1 MKGETIS
8 LKSKSQHKFTDE
20 MLHFL
25 YRSSIFQS
33 FTEDEQVAFLQRYK
47 ENVAF
52 HEILQVAINLNEVIA
67 EVERTIPSITEEI
80 TNYFKQPRR
89 SISKC
94 LKIEDN
100 VYHYPFGECIKEQ
113 GPFIVCLQQGN
124 RMEGV
129 SLFCKGMIMPLFE
142 MCYRQKRDLIII
154 PFSEDVEELR
164 FEFGKSHLHTFDQ
177 FIGMDKKGDAQI
189 IPILKRIIT
198 IVDEAD
204 VKDQTEVMLI
214 TNNDLLDYNEDK
226 VLKLVDILKERFV
239 SITAV
244 SVSEQHN
251 EKHPMRFLENIY
263 YVNE

>member
-1 MKGETIS
+1 MKGEEIS

-47 ENVAF
+47 DNEAF
-52 HEILQVAINLNEVIA
+52 HEILQVAIGLNEVIV
-67 EVERTIPSITEEI
+67 EVERTIPSISEEV

-142 MCYRQKRDLIII
+142 MCYRQKRDLIIL
-154 PFSEDVEELR
+154 PFSDEVEALR
-164 FEFGKSHLHTFDQ
+164 FEFGRSHLHAFDL
-177 FIGMDKKGDAQI
+177 FIAIDKKGDAKI
-189 IPILKRIIT
+189 IPTLERIIT

-214 TNNDLLDYNEDK
+214 TNNDLIDYSEDK
-226 VLKLVDILKERFV
+226 VLTLVDALKERFV

-244 SVSEQHN
+244 SMSEQHY
-251 EKHPMRFLENIY
+251 EKHPMHFLEKIY